1 MHKERVQDI
10 RDIMASLIGANRTY
24 MLNWQCPSD
33 GITFA
38 TNLDEFHQCGNTAC
52 FAGTLALSPMFQREG
67 GRVGNRGRPE
77 FFPTSGVMSVQ
88 KYLGISFELAYK
100 LVQGDTDTDGKFSH
114 FYSKNWADV
123 TAEDVVEKLD
133 MILNG
138 ELK

>member
-1 MHKERVQDI
+1 MILKDGSHLDDSRRINKENYMHKERVQDI

-38 TNLDEFHQCGNTAC
+38 TNLDEFHKCGNTAC

-77 FFPTSGVMSVQ
+77 FF
-88 KYLGISFELAYK
+88 
-100 LVQGDTDTDGKFSH
+100 
-114 FYSKNWADV
+114 
-123 TAEDVVEKLD
+123 
-133 MILNG
+133 
-138 ELK
+138 